1 MSSGRSTSASQ
12 ERVEEVEGSVV
23 GTGIQRKQ
31 GQLTEFVGSSVLIA
45 TAVKRTGEREVI
57 GVDVGPAEDLEF
69 WRAFLR
75 QLVTRGLRGVRLV
88 TSDSHLGLKQAVGG
102 GLRSIGAGGGGHLPR
117 HPGGAP
123 PVSGQDQLASLVAG
137 PQVLDWAGAALSVFI
152 EMSGREESQGF
163 RLLRFV
169 QELNNRT
176 KRGMREE
183 PTDDH
188 LRRLG
193 HSVVNLDAR
202 PEEVAGS
209 SVDPGQRVPGPRC
222 RRRRYG
228 GRNRTVGFVPW
239 LSAGPRVSC
248 MCRFR
253 APAGSHP
260 PRFEFESGRGGSRAD
275 L

>member
-1 MSSGRSTSASQ
+1 MSSGRSTSASKK

-102 GLRSIGAGGGGHLPR
+102 GRPSIGAGGGGHLPR

-123 PVSGQDQLASLVAG
+123 PVSGQDQLG
-137 PQVLDWAGAALSVFI
+137 LSGCQS
-152 EMSGREESQGF
+152 SGVG
-163 RLLRFV
+163 
-169 QELNNRT
+169 
-176 KRGMREE
+176 
-183 PTDDH
+183 
-188 LRRLG
+188 LG
-193 HSVVNLDAR
+193 
-202 PEEVAGS
+202 
-209 SVDPGQRVPGPRC
+209 
-222 RRRRYG
+222 G
-228 GRNRTVGFVPW
+228 GRPFG
-239 LSAGPRVSC
+239 L
-248 MCRFR
+248 
-253 APAGSHP
+253 H
-260 PRFEFESGRGGSRAD
+260 
-275 L
+275 

>member
-1 MSSGRSTSASQ
+1 MSSGRSTSASK

-75 QLVTRGLRGVRLV
+75 QLVTSGLRGVRLV

-209 SVDPGQRVPGPRC
+209 SVDPGQRVPGPR
-222 RRRRYG
+222 
-228 GRNRTVGFVPW
+228 
-239 LSAGPRVSC
+239 
-248 MCRFR
+248 
-253 APAGSHP
+253 
-260 PRFEFESGRGGSRAD
+260 
-275 L
+275 